1 MKQEKHT
8 PKNDMSKIPN
18 WLAILAIVPA
28 VVSIM
33 AYELLAYMVHVLY
46 PGNAEYN
53 PLVGLGMLVP
63 MALMM
68 ELITF
73 FYSHHLY
80 KKVARFIQAIRQV
93 GDGDFDVTIDPN
105 KAGPLY
111 DVAESFN
118 KMTEELRSV
127 QTLRRDF
134 INDFSH
140 EFKTPITSINGFANL
155 LLDTEVTEDER
166 REYLTIIAQESGRLA
181 QLAQETMMMSRLDS
195 QLSIPDKE
203 LYSLDEQIRQSIIL
217 LSPQWNEKKIHMDA
231 DLEEVNYNGNAELMT
246 HIWTNLLSNAVKF
259 TPPGGSIRVTMHAFA
274 KQITV
279 CITDSGIGMT
289 KDQLE
294 RIFNKYYQ
302 GDTSHASKG
311 LGLGL
316 SIARRIVE
324 LNGGQLTAASTLG
337 EGSSFTVQLPYL

>member
-33 AYELLAYMVHVLY
+33 AYEFLACMVNIFF
-46 PGNAEYN
+46 PGATKYD

-80 KKVARFIQAIRQV
+80 KKAVRFIQAIRQV
-93 GDGDFDVTIDPN
+93 GNGDFDVTIDPN

-155 LLDTEVTEDER
+155 LLDTQVTEDER
-166 REYLTIIAQESGRLA
+166 MEYLKIIAQESGRLA

-195 QLSIPDKE
+195 QLYVPDKE
-203 LYSLDEQIRQSIIL
+203 PYSLDEQIRQSIIL
-217 LSPQWNEKKIHMDA
+217 LSPQWNEKQIHMDA
-231 DLEEVNYNGNAELMT
+231 DLEEVTYNGNADLMA
-246 HIWTNLLSNAVKF
+246 HIWTNLLNNAVKF
-259 TPPGGSIRVTMHAFA
+259 TPPGGIVRVTMHSFD

-279 CITDSGIGMT
+279 SITDSGIGMT
-289 KDQLE
+289 QE
-294 RIFNKYYQ
+294 QMQCIFNKYYQ
-302 GDTSHASKG
+302 GDVSHASKG

-324 LNGGQLTAASTLG
+324 LNGGELTAASTLG
-337 EGSSFTVQLPYL
+337 EGSTFTVKLPL